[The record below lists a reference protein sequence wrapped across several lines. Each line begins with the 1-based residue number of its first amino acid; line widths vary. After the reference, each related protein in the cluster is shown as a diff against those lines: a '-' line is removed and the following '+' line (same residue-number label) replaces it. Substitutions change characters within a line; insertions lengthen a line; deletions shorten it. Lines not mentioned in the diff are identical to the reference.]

1 MTLQADFGV
10 ALGQGRRSANEPLL
24 EVDEEAAA
32 VKPAADRLG
41 DFWQDILDGRAVFY
55 CDGAGPRGRYV
66 VCRVLE
72 STRLGGALSRL
83 ETAVLV
89 RVLGGEQ
96 QKAIAVELGIACS
109 TASKWY
115 TQAWDKLALEQGPI
129 PLPLVIAAQS
139 WAAGATPP
147 VSARRATLFHEGN
160 EFVVLTVPT
169 PNLAGER
176 LLTRAEREVA
186 VALIEGQ
193 SRGAIAVLRSTSQ
206 QTVAC
211 QLRGIFSKLDVRGR
225 CALIKHGLDAGWFR

>member
-1 MTLQADFGV
+1 M
-10 ALGQGRRSANEPLL
+10 
-24 EVDEEAAA
+24 
-32 VKPAADRLG
+32 KPAADGLG
-41 DFWQDILDGRAVFY
+41 DFWQDVLDGRNVFY

-72 STRLGGALSRL
+72 SAGLGATLSRL

-89 RVLGGEQ
+89 RVLGGDQ
-96 QKAIAVELGIACS
+96 QKAIAAELGIACS

-115 TQAWDKLALEQGPI
+115 TQAWEKLALEEGPI

-139 WAAGATPP
+139 WAAGKTPR
-147 VSARRATLFHEGN
+147 VAARRGTIFHQGSQ
-160 EFVVLTVPT
+160 FVVLTVPT
-169 PNLAGER
+169 PNLAGET

-186 VALIEGQ
+186 VSLVEGH
-193 SRGAIAVLRSTSQ
+193 SRGTIAVQRSTSQ

-225 CALIKHGLDAGWFR
+225 CALIKHGLDAGWFC

>member
-1 MTLQADFGV
+1 MA
-10 ALGQGRRSANEPLL
+10 
-24 EVDEEAAA
+24 
-32 VKPAADRLG
+32 PAAHDLG
-41 DFWQDILDGRAVFY
+41 EFWQGLLDGRTVFF

-72 STRLGGALSRL
+72 GARLGGSLSRL
-83 ETAVLV
+83 ETAVMV

-96 QKAIAVELGIACS
+96 QKAIALELGIACS

-115 TQAWDKLALEQGPI
+115 TQAWLKLSLEAGPV

-139 WAAGATPP
+139 WAGGSTLAVAARKATI
-147 VSARRATLFHEGN
+147 FHEGSQ
-160 EFVVLTVPT
+160 FAVFTVPT
-169 PNLAGER
+169 PNLASET

-193 SRGAIAVLRSTSQ
+193 SRRTIAATRSTSE

-225 CALIKHGLDAGWFR
+225 YALIKRGLEAGWFR